1 MKKEKDEYIEKLS
14 KKDPMFMNFTELQD
28 WLDYIIY
35 DKMKYHTFNAVQR
48 DTFEHLLVYFRLN
61 QFALHLIMAKAEM
74 NQYFIRS
81 LMLLLKESN
90 PELVD
95 TIFEM
100 VENMKK
106 EYEQELLKNESPM
119 NREIIRKRVKELE
132 EKMKQQKNKDVIK
145 ENE

>member
-48 DTFEHLLVYFRLN
+48 DTFEHLLGYFRLN

-106 EYEQELLKNESPM
+106 EHEQELLKNESPM

-132 EKMKQQKNKDVIK
+132 EKMKQQKNKDVI
-145 ENE
+145 